1 MYCISYLIQ
10 TFFLFQNTCEDNPI
24 SARPHPARSST
35 MVSHSSIATLMNA
48 PFEDSK
54 APIPSPTTP
63 EPSARKRV
71 TFGIDSS
78 PGSRPGQVSH
88 SSGAAR
94 LKRSRN
100 HLKSCSTSSIATLM
114 NAPFATAPLAPEGT
128 PEPPARKGVTF
139 GIDSSPGSRP
149 DQVSHSSGA
158 ARLKR
163 SRNHLKSCST
173 SSIAT
178 LMNAPFATA
187 KLAPEATPEPPARK
201 GVTFGIDSSPGSR
214 PDQVSH
220 SSGAAR
226 LKRSR
231 NHLKS
236 CSTSSIATLMNAP
249 FATAPLAPEA
259 TPEPPARK
267 RVKFDID
274 SSPEPRPD
282 PVSYT
287 SGAARFRKSRSA
299 PRLSRSNP
307 LVPVPTKG
315 AAFSVLSEAEAAFSL
330 PLSTG
335 GRASSSLAQQP
346 RHVTSGPEVCH
357 LFSDSAMN
365 TSSTAQSPVP
375 TPALVTSLQA
385 EEPLPINV
393 LKRELE
399 EVQQK
404 VDCFIARQE
413 TLEKQLVAT
422 LWTPVK
428 IPLQILHQNQELALV
443 KQLEMNEKK
452 KVPDL
457 KAAIKKA
464 KDENFLKE
472 HRAELEELFM
482 MEE

>member
-24 SARPHPARSST
+24 SARPRPARSST

-78 PGSRPGQVSH
+78 PGSLPDRVSQSSGAASLKRSRNHLKSCSTTSIATLINAPFATAPLAPEATPEPPARKRVTFGIDSSPGSRPDRVSQSSGAACLKRSRNH
-88 SSGAAR
+88 LKSCSTTSIATLMNAPFSTAPLAPEATPEPPARKRVTFGIDSSPGSRPDRVSQSSGAAR

-100 HLKSCSTSSIATLM
+100 HLKSCSTT
-114 NAPFATAPLAPEGT
+114 
-128 PEPPARKGVTF
+128 
-139 GIDSSPGSRP
+139 
-149 DQVSHSSGA
+149 
-158 ARLKR
+158 
-163 SRNHLKSCST
+163 
-173 SSIAT
+173 
-178 LMNAPFATA
+178 
-187 KLAPEATPEPPARK
+187 
-201 GVTFGIDSSPGSR
+201 
-214 PDQVSH
+214 
-220 SSGAAR
+220 
-226 LKRSR
+226 
-231 NHLKS
+231 
-236 CSTSSIATLMNAP
+236 SIATLMNAP

-274 SSPEPRPD
+274 SSPA
-282 PVSYT
+282 YT
-287 SGAARFRKSRSA
+287 SGAARFRKSRCA
-299 PRLSRSNP
+299 LRLSSSNP

-335 GRASSSLAQQP
+335 GTASSSLAQQP
-346 RHVTSGPEVCH
+346 CHVTSGPEVCH
-357 LFSDSAMN
+357 LFSDSAMD
-365 TSSTAQSPVP
+365 TSSTAQSPMP
-375 TPALVTSLQA
+375 TPAPITSLQA

-404 VDCFIARQE
+404 VDCYITRQE

-472 HRAELEELFM
+472 HSADLELLFM